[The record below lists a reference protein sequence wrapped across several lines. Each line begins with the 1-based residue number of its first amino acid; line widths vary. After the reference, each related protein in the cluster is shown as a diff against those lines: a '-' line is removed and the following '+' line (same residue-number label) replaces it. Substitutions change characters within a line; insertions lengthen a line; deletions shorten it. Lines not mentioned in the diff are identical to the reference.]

1 MITMSTD
8 FTTIYNDMKSS
19 LKLARSKM
27 LTYFLANLGML
38 FVIVG
43 MLAIVAIPVGLAV
56 WAMGPA
62 YWHSIG
68 PSMASWAASN
78 PLAVGGIALLF
89 IIPFVSLF
97 LIVVGSIYGM
107 SKDLVATGDTRA
119 EAAFSWFRR
128 KFLTF
133 AGAGVMLTIVIVIP
147 PLTVSGLVSI
157 ALNYTVTGLP
167 AQLLAVFT
175 FVWVFITVGLCAN
188 VFPAITYGKGVQD
201 AFKES
206 FKLATTRFERVFG
219 LLVGIILLALI
230 TFGPAI
236 VWGLWHAYT
245 MTLPPLIDPISIAVM
260 AWSAIAAFLWLL
272 LFLPMTIIAFTK
284 VYAEL
289 TGGEIATPSTPNVP
303 LV

>member
-19 LKLARSKM
+19 VKLAKSKM

-38 FVIVG
+38 FLIVA
-43 MLAIVAIPVGLAV
+43 MLAIVAIPIGLVV

-62 YWHSIG
+62 YWQSVG
-68 PSMASWAASN
+68 PAMVSWATSN
-78 PLAVGGIALLF
+78 PLAAGGVALLF
-89 IIPFVSLF
+89 IIPFVTLF

-107 SKDLVATGDTRA
+107 TKDLVATGDTRA
-119 EAAFSWFRR
+119 EAAFSWFRH

-147 PLTVSGLVSI
+147 PLTVSGLISI
-157 ALNYTVTGLP
+157 ALNYTVTGL
-167 AQLLAVFT
+167 ASQLLAVFT

-206 FKLATTRFERVFG
+206 FTLATERFERVYG
-219 LLVGIILLALI
+219 LLVGFLLLALM
-230 TFGPAI
+230 TFGPVL

-245 MTLPPLIDPISIAVM
+245 VTIPPLIDPVSIAIMV
-260 AWSAIAAFLWLL
+260 WTVIAAFLWLL
-272 LFLPMTIIAFTK
+272 LFLPSAIIAFTK

>member
-19 LKLARSKM
+19 VKLAKSKM

-38 FVIVG
+38 FLIVA
-43 MLAIVAIPVGLAV
+43 MLAIVAIPIGLVV

-62 YWHSIG
+62 YWQSVG
-68 PSMASWAASN
+68 PAMVSWATSN
-78 PLAVGGIALLF
+78 PLAAGGVALLF
-89 IIPFVSLF
+89 IIPFVTLF

-107 SKDLVATGDTRA
+107 TKDLVATGDTRA
-119 EAAFSWFRR
+119 EAAFSWFRH

-147 PLTVSGLVSI
+147 PLTVSGLISI
-157 ALNYTVTGLP
+157 ALNYTVTGL
-167 AQLLAVFT
+167 ASQLLAVFT

-206 FKLATTRFERVFG
+206 FKLATERFERVYG
-219 LLVGIILLALI
+219 LLVGFLLLALM
-230 TFGPAI
+230 TFGPVL

-245 MTLPPLIDPISIAVM
+245 VTIPLLIDPVSIAVM
-260 AWSAIAAFLWLL
+260 VWTVIAAFLWLL
-272 LFLPMTIIAFTK
+272 LFLPSAIIAFTK